1 MFLFL
6 FPNTVLNIFLLA
18 ALIPPLVLMVM
29 VYRQDKIE
37 KEPISLIIRLVL
49 FGFLSTIPAV
59 ILEIVADAV
68 ISAVFGR
75 SYMLYLLI
83 SNFIGVAAIEEGC
96 KYFFLKTQ
104 TWNHPA
110 FNYRFDGIVYAVSV
124 SLGFAALENVEYVFM
139 YGLGT
144 AVSRALLAIPLH
156 CICGIF
162 MGHFY
167 GEAKLG
173 DARRIPEYRSRNLI
187 FAFLLPM
194 LIHGFYD
201 FALSTD
207 SGIFTLIFIIYVIVL
222 DIIAIRS
229 IRRFSAEDIALY
241 QEQGFDSWR
250 QV

>member
-6 FPNTVLNIFLLA
+6 FPNIVLNIFLLA
-18 ALIPPLVLMVM
+18 ALIPPIVLMVM

-37 KEPISLIIRLVL
+37 KEPVNLIIRLVL
-49 FGFLSTIPAV
+49 FGFLSTVPAV
-59 ILEIVADAV
+59 ILEIIAGRI
-68 ISAVFGR
+68 ISALFGG

-83 SNFIGVAAIEEGC
+83 SNFIGVAVIEEGC
-96 KYFFLKTQ
+96 KYFFLKQQ

-124 SLGFAALENVEYVFM
+124 SLGFAALENVEYVFL

-173 DARRIPEYRSRNLI
+173 DVRNIPEYKSHNLI
-187 FAFLLPM
+187 FALLLPT

-201 FALSTD
+201 FALSTE
-207 SGIFTLIFIIYVIVL
+207 SGIFTLIFIIYVIAL

-241 QEQGFDSWR
+241 QEQGFDTWR
-250 QV
+250 

>member
-162 MGHFY
+162 MGHYY
-167 GEAKLG
+167 GEAKLAEVKG
-173 DARRIPEYRSRNLI
+173 WNHLCSQNLTMAI
-187 FAFLLPM
+187 LVPTLL
-194 LIHGFYD
+194 HGFYD
-201 FALSTD
+201 FAISAD
-207 SGIFTLIFIIYVIVL
+207 GAIFTLIFLAYVVIL
-222 DIIAIRS
+222 DVAAIRS
-229 IRRFSAEDIALY
+229 IRRFSDEDISFY
-241 QEQGFDSWR
+241 QDQGFDYWR
-250 QV
+250 

>member
-1 MFLFL
+1 MFLCL

-18 ALIPPLVLMVM
+18 ALIPPIVLMVM

-37 KEPISLIIRLVL
+37 KEPINLIIRLIL
-49 FGFLSTIPAV
+49 FGFLSTVPAV
-59 ILEIVADAV
+59 ILEMIAGAV
-68 ISAVFGR
+68 ISMLFGR
-75 SYMLYLLI
+75 SYMLYLLV
-83 SNFIGVAAIEEGC
+83 SNFIGVAVIEEGC

-104 TWNHPA
+104 TWNHPE

-162 MGHFY
+162 MGHYY

-173 DARRIPEYRSRNLI
+173 DVRNIPEYRSRNLL
-187 FAFLLPM
+187 FALLLPT

-201 FALSTD
+201 FALSAE
-207 SGIFTLIFIIYVIVL
+207 SGIFTLIFIVYVIVL

-229 IRRFSAEDIALY
+229 IRRFSREDISLY
-241 QEQGFDSWR
+241 QDQGFSTWR
-250 QV
+250 